1 MIGVGIAVTVI
12 GIVFIFVVPWLG
24 ITLTIVGLA
33 LFIAFVAGFGRRSA
47 REPRL

>member
-1 MIGVGIAVTVI
+1 MIGVGIAVIVI

-33 LFIAFVAGFGRRSA
+33 LFIAFVAGFGRRTA
-47 REPRL
+47 REPGR